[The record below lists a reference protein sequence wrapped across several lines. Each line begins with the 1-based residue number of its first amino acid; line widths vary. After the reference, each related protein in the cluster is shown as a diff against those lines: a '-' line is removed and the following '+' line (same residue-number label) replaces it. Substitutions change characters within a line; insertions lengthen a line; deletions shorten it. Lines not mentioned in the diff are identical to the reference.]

1 MIGDLCLMLFLVFYG
16 PVSGIP
22 VNFMNMN
29 WLYFS
34 VLMTIANIGF
44 ALGVVSSFSRM
55 QEASIDMDYIQDIN
69 TFLFLSSLWSA
80 FFFASDFY
88 GYTFAGIYVD
98 FFGIHNASAIFL
110 AGIVFDLIINV
121 FDYVSYRNGYSL
133 T

>member
-1 MIGDLCLMLFLVFYG
+1 
-16 PVSGIP
+16 
-22 VNFMNMN
+22 MNY
-29 WLYFS
+29 LYFCIL
-34 VLMTIANIGF
+34 VCIVNGGF
-44 ALGVVSSFSRM
+44 AFGVISSFSRM
-55 QEASIDMDYIQDIN
+55 QEASIDMDYVQDIN

-121 FDYVSYRNGYSL
+121 FDYVSYRNGWTGYYSL